1 MSNESL
7 FADGIHEVYK
17 DTGFFSKYGGSFIIT
32 LLTIFSFGLV
42 FNYYW
47 INSQIKPI
55 KQDWANMKCH
65 PAVIPFAGYVNSP
78 PGSSKFD
85 YTLENFNGC
94 LFNILSAIVGRFTS
108 PVYFLTK
115 GVNNLFQS
123 LVNMVNAI
131 RGIVDYIRT
140 KVMAMIMQ
148 ILNRFLNVVV
158 PLQIFIIKMKSLLG
172 KVNGTMATALYT
184 AIGQYMAL
192 KSFIGSLLQLIIIAL
207 AILLA
212 VVIVLWFFPWTW
224 GLATIGTAAYIA
236 LAVPTIIVAVWM
248 STVFNIG
255 SAGDVD
261 ANPF

>member
-1 MSNESL
+1 
-7 FADGIHEVYK
+7 
-17 DTGFFSKYGGSFIIT
+17 
-32 LLTIFSFGLV
+32 
-42 FNYYW
+42 
-47 INSQIKPI
+47 
-55 KQDWANMKCH
+55 MKCH

-78 PGSSKFD
+78 PGTSKFD

-108 PVYFLTK
+108 PVYFLTN

-148 ILNRFLNVVV
+148 ILNRFLNSVV

-184 AIGQYMAL
+184 AIGQYYAL
-192 KSFIGSLLQLIIIAL
+192 KSFIGAFLQLIIIAL

-224 GLATIGTAAYIA
+224 GLAQIGTLAYIA
-236 LAVPTIIVAVWM
+236 IAVPTIIIAVWM
-248 STVFNIG
+248 STILNMG
-255 SAGDVD
+255 NADDVD
-261 ANPF
+261 DNPF